1 MKEEKLSKEMEKLL
15 QQKNNHDGEWLT
27 IESANEYYKRACE
40 IRNFSRED
48 TKELREL
55 RTEFQERYGL
65 TELEALNIL
74 NGYHATDYV
83 NKYYRIKNLIPLMRS
98 KTKIIDKDDE
108 DNE

>member
-1 MKEEKLSKEMEKLL
+1 MEKLL

-48 TKELREL
+48 TKEFREL

-74 NGYHATDYV
+74 NGYHAADYV